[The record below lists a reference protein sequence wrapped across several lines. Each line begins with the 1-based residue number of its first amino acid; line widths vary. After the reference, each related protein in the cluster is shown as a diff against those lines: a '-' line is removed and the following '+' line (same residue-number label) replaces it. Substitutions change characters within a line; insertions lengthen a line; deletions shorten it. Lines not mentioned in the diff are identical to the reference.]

1 MLVELGIRNF
11 AIIDELKISFGPGL
25 NVISGE
31 TGAGKSIL
39 IGAIGLLLGGRAS
52 SEQIRSAEDSAVI
65 DALFDLSGEE
75 KLKERISSLGYGDG
89 DELVLRRIITRAG
102 KGRVYINGDLANL
115 GVLSAVSGAL
125 VNICSQHEHQVL
137 LDPESHLDILD
148 ESGGLRGLRSQY
160 SEEYLRYMELTHRA
174 ADLSAA
180 SRQGAQKEEFLRFQL
195 RELDEAGIRA
205 GEDSELLD
213 EKNILRNAGKLREH
227 AERAFG
233 MLYGRERSVLQEI
246 GSAVRDIREIKKI
259 DPGFAASDQE
269 IDSIVFGIED
279 LSRLLRDYAGRIA
292 VNPARLDE
300 IENRLELLSRLKRK
314 HGGTLEGVLKKREE
328 ILNELDTLS
337 SADEEIGRIRA
348 EMGGMEADL
357 RRKAEALSSARRE
370 KAAILKKAVQGEL
383 RSLRMEQAAFD
394 IVFSGAHT
402 GEGMPELNARGCDTV
417 EFYFSANAGEQ
428 MKALRRIASGGELSR
443 IVLALKKVLAGADSA
458 GTLIFD
464 EVDSGI
470 GGAVAEV
477 VGEKLR
483 DVAKGRQVL
492 CITHLP
498 QIASFA
504 ERHYLVTKETTSGRT
519 VSRVRTLDGRERLEE
534 IARMLGG
541 VDITGETRAH
551 AKEVLKKAR
560 RDGR

>member
-1 MLVELGIRNF
+1 
-11 AIIDELKISFGPGL
+11 
-25 NVISGE
+25 
-31 TGAGKSIL
+31 
-39 IGAIGLLLGGRAS
+39 
-52 SEQIRSAEDSAVI
+52 
-65 DALFDLSGEE
+65 
-75 KLKERISSLGYGDG
+75 
-89 DELVLRRIITRAG
+89 
-102 KGRVYINGDLANL
+102 
-115 GVLSAVSGAL
+115 
-125 VNICSQHEHQVL
+125 
-137 LDPESHLDILD
+137 
-148 ESGGLRGLRSQY
+148 
-160 SEEYLRYMELTHRA
+160 
-174 ADLSAA
+174 
-180 SRQGAQKEEFLRFQL
+180 
-195 RELDEAGIRA
+195 
-205 GEDSELLD
+205 
-213 EKNILRNAGKLREH
+213 
-227 AERAFG
+227 
-233 MLYGRERSVLQEI
+233 
-246 GSAVRDIREIKKI
+246 
-259 DPGFAASDQE
+259 
-269 IDSIVFGIED
+269 
-279 LSRLLRDYAGRIA
+279 
-292 VNPARLDE
+292 
-300 IENRLELLSRLKRK
+300 
-314 HGGTLEGVLKKREE
+314 
-328 ILNELDTLS
+328 
-337 SADEEIGRIRA
+337 EEIGRIRA